1 MPAFDHRLA
10 SLDDLDDLHALMA
23 RAISQLQRDFL
34 DPAQVRASHR
44 VMGLDTQLI
53 RDRTYFVLLDDAT
66 IAGCGGWSYRA
77 TLYGGDASVVARQ
90 RDRLDPTRDAA
101 RIRAMYTEPAYA
113 RQGVGRRLLA
123 LCERAAYE
131 QGFRS
136 AELMATLAGEP
147 LYRSCGYHPAETIL
161 SDPIDGVQVP
171 LRRMTKDLTATVPG
185 VGFSPSA
192 RRA

>member
-10 SLDDLDDLHALMA
+10 SLNDLDDLHALME
-23 RAISQLQRDFL
+23 RAISQLQGDFL

-53 RDRTYFVLLDDAT
+53 RDKTYFVLLDGAT

-90 RDRLDPTRDAA
+90 RDRLDPTQDAA

-147 LYRSCGYHPAETIL
+147 LYRSCGYHPVETIL

-171 LRRMTKDLTATVPG
+171 LRRMTKELTARIEG
-185 VGFSPSA
+185 
-192 RRA
+192 